1 MITPKFEVTQDDA
14 FIYVNIKITNIRF
27 DSGGLE
33 VVVDKNLFVFHLSP
47 YYLRLR
53 FPYEVL
59 DDEDHRATAEYKSKE
74 ETIFV
79 KIPKA
84 NKGQFFEDLDLP
96 TKLLARQGDIL
107 GADMLEKTPEIKKGP
122 LIQEVGSST
131 TEKEP
136 EQTNLEQIG
145 AMGEQFDWEIKQEI
159 NDSENNPLDASFKY
173 GFDNQ
178 YNGIIVVSL
187 SNGNDINEL
196 NDPENTNE
204 DDRITERLN
213 KEKLK
218 FDPDY
223 YVSEYMISKYGDEEE
238 LSVNGIKRLLQFT
251 PNIIKDF
258 MRWYENV
265 EDKDST
271 MPLDFTE
278 FEQNQMMNNIP
289 RKQYLVSDINTIKRL
304 YLTIMNLLFA
314 YIYDCIENED
324 AKNTESAWNIGK
336 LTPQI
341 AFLDQKLR
349 IQDDSEI
356 SMVKVVIYTAIR
368 RALSYPLH
376 RNFELSMKSWEY
388 VYYLLRGGKKVLIRV
403 LLAIHEIYRYHDAYY
418 VYNKVLLDD
427 LVSWFINNG
436 NETIIRSL
444 AIELKKEL
452 DTMTKEIIEFDC
464 LAGLDEETGEPS
476 WVNMNIREMEILA
489 ESEYQGD
496 TTTN

>member
-1 MITPKFEVTQDDA
+1 MITPKFEVTQDDE
-14 FIYVNIKITNIRF
+14 FVYVNIKITNIRF

-53 FPYEVL
+53 FPYDVL
-59 DDEDHRATAEYKSKE
+59 DDEDHRATAEYKSKD

-84 NKGQFFEDLDLP
+84 TKGQYFEDLDLP
-96 TKLLARQGDIL
+96 TKLLARQGDII
-107 GADMLEKTPEIKKGP
+107 GADMVEKTPEIKKGP
-122 LIQEVGSST
+122 LIQELGSSSST
-131 TEKEP
+131 NEP
-136 EQTNLEQIG
+136 SSELDQIS
-145 AMGEQFDWEIKQEI
+145 AMGQQFDWEIKQEV
-159 NDSENNPLDASFKY
+159 NDSESNTLDSKYKY

-178 YNGIIVVSL
+178 YNGIVVVSL

-204 DDRITERLN
+204 DDRITERLD

-223 YVSEYMISKYGDEEE
+223 YVSEYMVAKYGDEEE
-238 LSVNGIKRLLQFT
+238 LGVNGIKTLLQFT
-251 PNIIKDF
+251 PKIIKDF
-258 MRWYENV
+258 LEWYENID
-265 EDKDST
+265 DKESVMT
-271 MPLDFTE
+271 IEFTE
-278 FEQNQMMNNIP
+278 FEKNQMMNNIP
-289 RKQYLVSDINTIKRL
+289 RKEYLVSDINTIKRL
-304 YLTIMNLLFA
+304 YLTIMNLMFA
-314 YIYDCIENED
+314 YTFDCIENED
-324 AKNTESAWNIGK
+324 MKNTESAWNIGK

-349 IQDDSEI
+349 IQDDAEI

-376 RNFELSMKSWEY
+376 RNYELTMKTWEY
-388 VYYLLRGGKKVLIRV
+388 VYYILRGGKKLVIRA
-403 LLAIHEIYRYHDAYY
+403 LLAIHEIFRYHDAYY
-418 VYNKVLLDD
+418 VYNKILLDD

-444 AIELKKEL
+444 AVELKKEL
-452 DTMTKEIIEFDC
+452 DTFTKEIIEFDC

-476 WVNMNIREMEILA
+476 WENMNIREMEILA
-489 ESEYQGD
+489 ESEYNAEQQ
-496 TTTN
+496 